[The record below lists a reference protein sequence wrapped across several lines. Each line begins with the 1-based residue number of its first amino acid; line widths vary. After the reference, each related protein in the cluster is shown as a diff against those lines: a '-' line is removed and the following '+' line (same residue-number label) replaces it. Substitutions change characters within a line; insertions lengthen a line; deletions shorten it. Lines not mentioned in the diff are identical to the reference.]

1 MIFTSIAIIF
11 TSGLLFGA
19 HVAPDRM
26 SEVKQ
31 CIEMQTDLY
40 GDICAESSSGYES
53 MTGSEA
59 HQDGLHKQNEHWCGL
74 SICKRHV

>member
-11 TSGLLFGA
+11 TSGLLFGV

-26 SEVKQ
+26 SEVKE

-40 GDICAESSSGYES
+40 SDICAESSSGYEN
-53 MTGSEA
+53 MTGSDA
-59 HQDGLHKQNEHWCGL
+59 HFDGVTCATESVK
-74 SICKRHV
+74 ICLDIYQE